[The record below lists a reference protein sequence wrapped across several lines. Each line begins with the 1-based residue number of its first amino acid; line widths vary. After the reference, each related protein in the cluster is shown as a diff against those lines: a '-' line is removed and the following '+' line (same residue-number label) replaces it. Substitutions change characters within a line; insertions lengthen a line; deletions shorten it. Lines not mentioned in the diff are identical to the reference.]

1 MLLTVDVG
9 NTNIVFGFFE
19 NDKQIETIRLVTKE
33 NRTSDELGLLL
44 LQFATRKQIPVED
57 IEAVVIATVVPS
69 VMPTLLCAVQQYIG
83 RIPLV
88 VDRDIFPSL
97 KYEGEGRLG
106 ADRAVCCDAAVLKY
120 GAPVLI
126 LDLGTATTFDAV
138 SESGWYLGG
147 CILAGMQTSADA
159 LAGKAELLP
168 QIELQRPST
177 FLGLNTIEQIQVGSV
192 SGYIGGIRHLI
203 SETIREMEQQMPVKV
218 IATGGLA
225 PLVAPYVPEI
235 DLVDDG
241 LILDGLRLMFEK
253 HGSQNEMKFMK
264 RAEGA

>member
-44 LQFATRKQIPVED
+44 LQFTTRKQISVED
-57 IEAVVIATVVPS
+57 IEAIVIATVVPD
-69 VMPTLLCAVQQYIG
+69 VMPTLLRAVEQYIG
-83 RIPLV
+83 KIPLV
-88 VDRDIFPSL
+88 VDRDIFPAL
-97 KYEGEGRLG
+97 QCETEGKLG

-138 SESGWYLGG
+138 SESAWYLGG
-147 CILAGMQTSADA
+147 CILAGMQLSADS
-159 LAGKAELLP
+159 LARNAALLP
-168 QIELQRPST
+168 QIELQHPST
-177 FLGLNTIEQIQVGSV
+177 FLGLNTIEQIQIGSV
-192 SGYIGGIRHLI
+192 SGYIGGIRYLI
-203 SETIREMEQQMPVKV
+203 SETIREMEQQKPVKV

-225 PLVAPYVPEI
+225 SLVAPHVPEI

-241 LILDGLRLMFEK
+241 LILDGLRLMYEK
-253 HGSQNEMKFMK
+253 HCSQNEMKSMK
-264 RAEGA
+264 RAEGI